1 MIDFPKLSQLPADA
15 RIWLYATSRQ
25 LTEDECE
32 RVELR
37 LSQFVDGW
45 SSHGRSVL
53 GTSEIAE
60 GRILAIGALVEEGD
74 ISGCGIDK
82 SAHLLDEIG
91 REMGVEWM
99 AGLSIAYRDQSGAI
113 QVADRPT
120 FRRLVKA
127 HQVGEDTTV
136 IDLSL
141 ARIAEMESGLEKRLS
156 DSWHGTVFGLTASK
170 SLA

>member
-15 RIWLYATSRQ
+15 RVWLYAASRQ
-25 LTEDECE
+25 LTQDECE
-32 RVELR
+32 LVESR

-53 GTSEIAE
+53 GMSEIAE
-60 GRILAIGALVEEGD
+60 GRILAIGALIKEGD

-82 SAHLLDEIG
+82 SAHVLDEIG
-91 REMGVEWM
+91 REMGVDWM
-99 AGLSIAYRDQSGAI
+99 AGLSIAFRDQSGAI
-113 QVADRPT
+113 QITDRSA

-127 HQVGEDTTV
+127 DQVGEDTTV
-136 IDLSL
+136 IDLSVV
-141 ARIAEMESGLEKRLS
+141 RMAEMYSGLEKRLG
-156 DSWHGTVFGLTASK
+156 DSWHGTVFGLPANK